1 MIVEGINKKIAE
13 AVKAGDELKATTYR
27 LLSSELHNAKI
38 AKMQDLTG
46 EEEIQVVQKEVKKRK
61 DAIEA
66 YENAGA
72 DERAQREKDE
82 LKILEEF
89 LPEQLSDEDLEKMV
103 DEGISATRASQ
114 MSDMGKV
121 IGFVMGKAKGQVEG
135 ARVSQMVKSKLS

>member
-1 MIVEGINKKIAE
+1 MIVEEINSKIHE
-13 AVKAGDELKATTYR
+13 AVKAKDELKATTYR

-38 AKMQDLTG
+38 AKMGDLTE

-66 YENAGA
+66 YEKAKA
-72 DERAQREKDE
+72 QDRAQREKDE
-82 LKILEEF
+82 LEILKEF
-89 LPEQLSDEDLEKMV
+89 LPEQLDDKRLEELV
-103 DEGISATRASQ
+103 EEGIKNTSATK

-135 ARVSQMVKSKLS
+135 TRVSQMVKEKLS